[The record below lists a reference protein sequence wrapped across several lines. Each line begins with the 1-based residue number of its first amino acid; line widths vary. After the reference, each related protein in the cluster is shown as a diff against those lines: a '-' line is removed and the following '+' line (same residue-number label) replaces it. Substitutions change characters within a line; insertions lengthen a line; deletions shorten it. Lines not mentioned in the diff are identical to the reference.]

1 MNTLAD
7 EIARIKNELANLG
20 FELMNGITIEEFVK
34 QLVKENDHET
44 RTQ

>member
-1 MNTLAD
+1 MGTLAD

-34 QLVKENDHET
+34 QLVEENNHEA
-44 RTQ
+44 RT